1 MKHHADAFAQFA
13 ERYILVKDILAQDR
27 DFPRGGDVAIPF
39 VDAIE
44 TAQQGGL
51 AAARRTD
58 QSGHHAPFDVDHL
71 RALVLYA
78 NVYGD
83 RESVESYVKNSLN
96 LKELNNV
103 LD

>member
-1 MKHHADAFAQFA
+1 MYVGGWNVSEFDK
-13 ERYILVKDILAQDR
+13 KNWKTT
-27 DFPRGGDVAIPF
+27 FPKSVQTPAN
-39 VDAIE
+39 
-44 TAQQGGL
+44 
-51 AAARRTD
+51 
-58 QSGHHAPFDVDHL
+58 HL